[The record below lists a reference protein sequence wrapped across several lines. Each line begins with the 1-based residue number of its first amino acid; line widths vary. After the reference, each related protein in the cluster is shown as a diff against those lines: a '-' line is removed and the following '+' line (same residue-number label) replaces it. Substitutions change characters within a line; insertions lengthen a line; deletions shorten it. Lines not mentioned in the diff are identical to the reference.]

1 MRPETKLEGAVT
13 TLIGVED
20 LTNVVV
26 EAVNSRDPALID
38 QADLPDTGALKRTIQ
53 TMDERWPRM
62 MMTRGDLNGTPVG
75 VIWMPDR
82 NERYRRVAHME
93 IVPDED
99 APQPTLMERAD
110 PDIVTESPPG
120 RTVAEWESSNDTES
134 GDSRWI

>member
-1 MRPETKLEGAVT
+1 M
-13 TLIGVED
+13 IGVED

-38 QADLPDTGALKRTIQ
+38 EADLPDSRALRETIR

-62 MMTRGDLNGTPVG
+62 MMTRGDLNGMPVG

-93 IVPDED
+93 VVPDED
-99 APQPTLMERAD
+99 APTATLVDGAD
-110 PDIVTESPPG
+110 PDVVSENPPG
-120 RTVAEWESSNDTES
+120 RTVAEWESANENES